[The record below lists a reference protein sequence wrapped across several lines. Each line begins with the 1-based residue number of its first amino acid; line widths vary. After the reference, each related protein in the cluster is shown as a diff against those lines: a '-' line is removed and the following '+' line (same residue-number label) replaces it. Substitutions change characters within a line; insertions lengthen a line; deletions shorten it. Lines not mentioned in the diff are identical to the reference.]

1 SEWIEIKEAPQKE
14 LLLEVSLYMSEWI
27 EIFSIFNNVLPIKVS
42 LYMSEWI
49 EMIIVL
55 QTANS
60 ISCLTLYE

>member
-1 SEWIEIKEAPQKE
+1 
-14 LLLEVSLYMSEWI
+14 MSEWI

-60 ISCLTLYE
+60 ISSLTLYE